1 MDLKVSEILSTR
13 LEEINTT
20 NKVEKKD
27 DFKFTLNKI
36 DDANLSER
44 LTKLVDEITAQG
56 KKLADNLDLSD
67 FKKYRRLIS
76 DFMEEV
82 SSNSHKY
89 SRENFLDRRGRHRV
103 YGIVRK
109 VNENLDRLAE
119 DLLKKE
125 KNNIDILA
133 RTDEIRGLLLDIII

>member
-13 LEEINTT
+13 LEEINTV
-20 NKVEKKD
+20 NKVEKQE

-36 DDANLSER
+36 DDTNLSQR
-44 LTKLVDEITAQG
+44 LTSLVDEITLQG
-56 KKLADNLDLSD
+56 KKLSDNMDLSD

-82 SSNSHKY
+82 SSNSHSY

-109 VNENLDRLAE
+109 VNESLDKLAE
-119 DLLKKE
+119 ELLKTE

-133 RTDEIRGLLLDIII
+133 KTDEIRGLLLDIII